1 MDQSGLTLYAAR
13 TNSTQENGV
22 LYDSFAEDEKG
33 EVKKYELYPQ
43 LRETGGRATY
53 TGVYGD
59 EMRNAK
65 YKDAYGMYG
74 LYFSYASAMN
84 SQSVT
89 YYNENADAIAKIL
102 VKSIVRYFEI

>member
-1 MDQSGLTLYAAR
+1 MQLKWRGI
-13 TNSTQENGV
+13 
-22 LYDSFAEDEKG
+22 SFG
-33 EVKKYELYPQ
+33 EV
-43 LRETGGRATY
+43 RETGGKATY
-53 TGVYGD
+53 AGVYGD
-59 EMRNAK
+59 EFKNVD

>member
-1 MDQSGLTLYAAR
+1 MIHLPKMK
-13 TNSTQENGV
+13 
-22 LYDSFAEDEKG
+22 KG

-65 YKDAYGMYG
+65 YKDVYGMYG
-74 LYFSYASAMN
+74 LYFHMRAQWILKVVAYFN
-84 SQSVT
+84 DNT
-89 YYNENADAIAKIL
+89 DAIAKTL
-102 VKSIVRYFEI
+102 VKGIVRIFWNLGW